1 MKWTNF
7 PVLVKDSSSC
17 ILWRQ
22 MMHWHTGTFL
32 NKQKAI
38 FSSAKGYSSMVDPD
52 PVKPRTF
59 LVGSGSDHVSVPY
72 YVKVPESKETNN
84 IIFLAIK
91 NTYCSDKKSSFLCS
105 CHNLTDC
112 FNKIEKKITIVFWR
126 FENSYPEPAKRGPDP
141 QHLVKNAW

>member
-1 MKWTNF
+1 
-7 PVLVKDSSSC
+7 
-17 ILWRQ
+17 
-22 MMHWHTGTFL
+22 
-32 NKQKAI
+32 
-38 FSSAKGYSSMVDPD
+38 MVDPD

-84 IIFLAIK
+84 IIFLALK

-112 FNKIEKKITIVFWR
+112 FNKIEKK
-126 FENSYPEPAKRGPDP
+126 S
-141 QHLVKNAW
+141 Q